1 MIGRAAVGILPVHS
15 PKSLKNLLA
24 AMQSVLFSLDRSIY
38 RQSILLTSLFLIV
51 AMMGCGDAATG
62 PMADRSSDT
71 QSSASTSASTRAPGV
86 APASGAAEHTYSI
99 TITNLTDGQP
109 LSPPLLVTHTSEAD
123 LFEVGEPAGP
133 GIEGVAE
140 TGAPAGP
147 NTQSYLEGLQQATGV
162 YAAIWAT
169 SPGPIPPGEG
179 NSRTY
184 EVTAAASANLLSA
197 ATMLVCTNDGFTG
210 LDGLRLPHGKKAKT
224 VEIDSYDAG
233 TEVNTEARADLVV
246 GCKVG
251 SEEGRG
257 HGKDLSAGTSQN
269 GTITTPHPGVDRDT
283 DGDDVLGADQNWGDD
298 PVARIRVERQLP
310 Q

>member
-1 MIGRAAVGILPVHS
+1 MIRRAFSGTLPVHS
-15 PKSLKNLLA
+15 SDFSESLLS
-24 AMQSVLFSLDRSIY
+24 AMRSVSVRPSWSMYQHSVLFV
-38 RQSILLTSLFLIV
+38 SLFLIV

-162 YAAIWAT
+162 YAAVWAT
-169 SPGPIPPGEG
+169 SPGPVPPGEG

-184 EVTAAASANLLSA
+184 EVTAAANADLLSA

-251 SEEGRG
+251 TEEGRG

-269 GTITTPHPGVDRDT
+269 GTVTTPHPGVDLDT
-283 DGDDVLGADQNWGDD
+283 DGDDVLGAQQNWGDG
-298 PVARIRVERQLP
+298 PVARITIERQLP